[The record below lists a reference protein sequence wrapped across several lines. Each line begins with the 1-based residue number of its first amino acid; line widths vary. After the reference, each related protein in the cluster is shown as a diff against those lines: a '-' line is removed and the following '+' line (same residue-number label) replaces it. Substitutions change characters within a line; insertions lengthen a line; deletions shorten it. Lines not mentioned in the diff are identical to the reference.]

1 MTFKDGADIV
11 STLNLSK
18 DAVLSTS
25 GNADSSYAIG
35 TLTGN
40 GEVNVTTGNLQIDNN
55 AALNNLVN
63 DGKTNIGGTLA
74 AINNIT
80 NTNELTVNGK
90 VSAKDVTNSG
100 TLTLKNGAELEDIVN
115 SGNAYITGKT
125 SAENITNN
133 EGNIF
138 NAEGDVNAQN
148 ITNKGD
154 MDICLLYTSPSPRD
168 A

>member
-1 MTFKDGADIV
+1 MTVKPILAE
-11 STLNLSK
+11 L
-18 DAVLSTS
+18 
-25 GNADSSYAIG
+25 
-35 TLTGN
+35 
-40 GEVNVTTGNLQIDNN
+40 
-55 AALNNLVN
+55 
-63 DGKTNIGGTLA
+63 LA
-74 AINNIT
+74 AANNIT

-90 VSAKDVTNSG
+90 LSAKDVTNSG

-154 MDICLLYTSPSPRD
+154 MDIYGNTETELLITNSGSLDVTGSVTGKDFTNTGSASVGEELTLTGNLNNTNSLNR
-168 A
+168 